1 MAEETKI
8 PASKTLKKPGRSTK
22 DRAQDDQVMG
32 TNNSSIVSKRSVE
45 KLYYPDEAHFFRY
58 FVKKFQRRAP
68 LINRGYYLRMHVIDV
83 AVRDFVQ
90 RDHDGRQKI
99 VINLGCGYDVLPWQ
113 TWTRYPEDCKDVK
126 FIDID
131 FPDLMLRKKTTV
143 LSTPQLVDS
152 LTNLETS
159 ETGTVLLKSDHYAQ
173 IGCDLRQLD
182 GLRTALSEIVD
193 IPNCSFIFVAEVSIT
208 YMETEAADA
217 LIQWACGLGR
227 SEFCLLEQILPDG
240 PDHPFAKTMLSH
252 FDKLSTP
259 LKSVHRYQ
267 TLETQQERFVSRGWP
282 AVKAS
287 SLWQAWA
294 DEKYLSSA
302 QRQKLDEVESFDE
315 WEEFALF
322 ASHYCIMDAR
332 NYGTDGDNTT
342 ATAPPRVPWQTET
355 AASTISDSPC
365 SYEENPGTKGQR
377 RFGTVMQAQN
387 RWGQPCLANVMGLGT
402 SSRLSTSDVY
412 HWKKVAF
419 DKHGLAPVMDAGP
432 SSRMC
437 HTITDLGAAGQV
449 LVGGRTHP
457 GNALRDCWL
466 FSKGENKWKRT
477 HDLPVPI
484 YRHSIVRLGESSFAL
499 LIGGKT
505 DSSAIFDGCLLFH
518 PEQGWVDVEIKCF
531 DGAIRTSSLVYNP
544 VFGAAMVEDHD
555 FDTDRTDA
563 IRRAGYLLGGMT
575 SDCLIA
581 NQLLH
586 WTVNVPYSPAE
597 KPYVRISRIKYRST
611 SVDHTLL
618 FNRFGA
624 VCVSSK
630 SGPSPKQQVLIGGV
644 TKDHLLPHEYEV
656 IQCAFPNTEFLK
668 GRIQQTTTP
677 ATQPLPRPLLVGH
690 SVSLMDDGHVVILG
704 GGATCFSMGTCWNK
718 GVYTLKADI
727 NDECVE
733 PLTYVQTVETAP
745 GTAKGATARTDSEGA
760 LAPEITSIPRVSLQ
774 STEEFAKMLKKGR
787 PAVLTDL
794 DLGSCV
800 ANWALDYMVEKVGAE
815 RKVVVHDSTTPNMD
829 FNTKNFGYV
838 TKTFAHFADEVRK
851 GNRLYLRALSTEEP
865 SALPANLTNDFPEI
879 AGDFF
884 LPPQLSFVEENT
896 FSSVLRISGPVNM
909 WLHYD
914 VMANVYCQMQGSK
927 RLILFP
933 PADVEHLNFAPGASS
948 SSIDVFSKLD
958 SPSLGPTHP
967 YEAILSP
974 GDVLFIPPLWLHTAT
989 PKSDTSIAVNVFF
1002 RDLENGYSAGRDV
1015 YGNRDLAA
1023 YEKGRQDANKLVSS
1037 FQKLPAQA
1045 REFYLLRLAD
1055 ELRQMMQN

>member
-1 MAEETKI
+1 M
-8 PASKTLKKPGRSTK
+8 PAPKALKKPGRSTK

-90 RDHDGRQKI
+90 RNHDGRQK
-99 VINLGCGYDVLPWQ
+99 N
-113 TWTRYPEDCKDVK
+113 CKDVK

-143 LSTPQLVDS
+143 LSTPRLVDP

-159 ETGTVLLKSDHYAQ
+159 ETGTVQLKSVHYAQ

-182 GLRTALSEIVD
+182 ALRAALSELVNIA
-193 IPNCSFIFVAEVSIT
+193 NCTFIFVAEVSIT

-217 LIQWACGLGR
+217 LIQWASGLGR

-240 PDHPFAKTMLSH
+240 PDHPFSKTMLSH

-259 LKSVHRYQ
+259 LKSVRRYQ
-267 TLETQQERFVSRGWP
+267 TLKSQQDRFVSRGWP
-282 AVKAS
+282 SVKAS

-294 DEKYLSSA
+294 DDKYLSSA
-302 QRQKLDEVESFDE
+302 QRQKLDEVEPFDE

-322 ASHYCIMDAR
+322 ASHYCIIDAR
-332 NYGTDGDNTT
+332 NHATDQVKTT
-342 ATAPPRVPWQTET
+342 SRVPWKTET
-355 AASTISDSPC
+355 GAPAVSDSPC
-365 SYEENPGTKGQR
+365 SYEENPGSKGQR
-377 RFGTVMQAQN
+377 RFGAVMETQN

-412 HWKKVAF
+412 HWKRVPF

-432 SSRMC
+432 SIRMC
-437 HTITDLGAAGQV
+437 HTITDLGAAGQ
-449 LVGGRTHP
+449 LLAGGRTHP

-466 FSKGENKWKRT
+466 FNKGENKWTRT

-499 LIGGKT
+499 LIGGKA
-505 DSSAIFDGCLLFH
+505 DSSTIFDGCLLFH
-518 PEQGWVDVEIKCF
+518 PEQGWANVEIKCF
-531 DGAIRTSSLVYNP
+531 VGAIRTSSLVYNP

-586 WTVNVPYSPAE
+586 WTVNVPYTPVE
-597 KPYVRISRIKYRST
+597 KPYVRISRIKDRST
-611 SVDHTLL
+611 SLFYNL
-618 FNRFGA
+618 FFNRFGA

-630 SGPSPKQQVLIGGV
+630 SGPSPKQQVIVGGV
-644 TKDHLLPHEYEV
+644 MKDYLLPHEYEV

-668 GRIQQTTTP
+668 GRIPPPLASTTL
-677 ATQPLPRPLLVGH
+677 PLPRPLLVGH

-718 GVYTLKADI
+718 GAYTLKADI
-727 NDECVE
+727 HDERVE

-745 GTAKGATARTDSEGA
+745 GTANGATARTDSDGA
-760 LAPEITSIPRVSLQ
+760 SAPEITSILRVSLQ
-774 STEEFAKMLKKGR
+774 CAEEFAKILKRGQ

-794 DLGSCV
+794 NLGSCV
-800 ANWALDYMVEKVGAE
+800 ADWALDYIVEKVGAE
-815 RKVVVHDSTTPNMD
+815 RTVVVHDSTTPNMD

-838 TKTFAHFADEVRK
+838 TKTFADFADEVRK

-865 SALPANLTNDFPEI
+865 SALPANLTNDFPGI
-879 AGDFF
+879 AGDFV

-914 VMANVYCQMQGSK
+914 VMANVYCQIQGSK

-989 PKSDTSIAVNVFF
+989 PTSDTSIAVNVFF

-1023 YEKGRQDANKLVSS
+1023 YEKGRQDVNKLVSS

-1055 ELRQMMQN
+1055 ELRQKIQS